1 MMFVK
6 HLQVIV
12 LSVFSTHISYLR
24 ASSNRYVL
32 YSQPSESIFTYV
44 HIIRVHISGRYTSTS
59 GMSYK
64 LYVLPTLIIL
74 INRSKFVL
82 LRWLCNLI
90 TGVLSSSAES
100 VNKLNDQ
107 TDTNVMGMTSLCQLI
122 FLQ

>member
-1 MMFVK
+1 
-6 HLQVIV
+6 
-12 LSVFSTHISYLR
+12 
-24 ASSNRYVL
+24 
-32 YSQPSESIFTYV
+32 
-44 HIIRVHISGRYTSTS
+44 
-59 GMSYK
+59 MSYN

-122 FLQ
+122 DIFTVNC